1 MGAMGKT
8 CNRGV
13 LTPFGAN
20 NVMKYYFGIIIL
32 TACFLLG
39 QNEAKRD
46 SLVDEQDAVK
56 QIFPNV
62 YGPLYLHFPRMDSL
76 IIIEKDDSTLIK
88 KQASKNYTNDQVLST
103 GSVYRSFSIS
113 PLGGSEFTS
122 GLRMQIQGQLSD
134 SMQVSGILSDESS
147 PIQPEGNTQSLDE
160 IDQVYLQI
168 YHPQFQMNAGDI
180 DLNYQHGK
188 YMNIS
193 KRLIGLKN
201 NFNIKKWSG
210 SAVYAQSK
218 GHFRQIEFKGNEG
231 KQGPYFLDSKSG
243 NRNIIVQSGTERVWL
258 NGQKL
263 TRGENHDYIIDY
275 SIAEVHF
282 TPAHLIYSDSD
293 ILIEYQYSDFQYS
306 QSVAG
311 GTMERTFGDKGAI
324 SFSWLNEADQTQ
336 NSVLNLSDDEIELL
350 NSSGDETAL
359 ISGAVPD
366 ADGDYI
372 YIGREYYEYTPDK
385 TVMGDRYS
393 ITFTN
398 DNETGEYS
406 RLISQTGEIYYEF
419 IQLTDRVQYDD
430 LYSPMKQII
439 SPKDHQLFEISG
451 DYQLSENTVLDFST
465 AVSAVD
471 QNRLSSKN
479 DNDNTGLAYSFVF
492 SNNKINISDKVRMR
506 YTLSSW
512 QQDDRFEAIQ
522 RDRSALFYQDWNV
535 QPLLNVTENHHAVE
549 AGVDIENLGHG
560 ALTASRYNYGEQ
572 SFNRIHSSFSGGR
585 GYLPFVSM
593 IQNDISADRGFFRQ
607 RRLMFD
613 LLPGNVHPF
622 YSYNFEEQ
630 ENQYRF
636 DHQTVGIKYAKNRWE
651 TALGVGERLDYS
663 ESDTL
668 TDGLELSSEGVFGS
682 LDIKGNT
689 LNGWTQ
695 EITVRR
701 RIKNDIQN
709 NNDYNFTLA
718 RLRSSFRQ
726 PMHPIRWDMKTTIEE
741 TFTETRALVYDS
753 VGIGLGD
760 FRYDEQFN
768 EYVSDPNGEYIAYTI
783 FTGDRHPTTKLDGL
797 QLFEI
802 DFSKTHFQSLKDFS
816 LRSELRSTIEGHV
829 WSANSFINPDLGDTA
844 ISRSKWSLG
853 NELVYKP
860 HKMKKM
866 IKVWHKK
873 FRNLDGLDSRGQD
886 LKQNDEAGIEY
897 RKTIMDNLTVEYRW
911 TYHNDKIESTVSELR
926 ERSVSGHWIE
936 GTGKV
941 KVDQWQFDMGL
952 KYGIDHGIM
961 REQEFDADAV
971 SVSADILK
979 FVGTR
984 GRIQSRF
991 EWYKTDVSDK
1001 LEYLPPE
1008 ALNGLA
1014 NGITL
1019 RSNIQG
1025 QWMMG
1030 RGFSL
1035 NISMNYIS
1043 DQRYDNFLTFNG
1055 EVRAYF

>member
-1 MGAMGKT
+1 M
-8 CNRGV
+8 N
-13 LTPFGAN
+13 
-20 NVMKYYFGIIIL
+20 
-32 TACFLLG
+32 CFLIFFLLITGFIHG
-39 QNEAKRD
+39 QSVASIDYLAGEKD
-46 SLVDEQDAVK
+46 TSQWKL
-56 QIFPNV
+56 PNV

-76 IIIEKDDSTLIK
+76 IIAEKEDNSTLLK
-88 KQASKNYTNDQVLST
+88 KRPSQNYTNDQVLST
-103 GSVYRSFSIS
+103 GSVYRSFSVS
-113 PLGGSEFTS
+113 PLGGSDFTG
-122 GLRMQIQGQLSD
+122 GLRMQIQGQLSE

-168 YHPQFQMNAGDI
+168 SHPKFQMNAGDI
-180 DLNYQHGK
+180 YLNYQHGK

-201 NFNIKKWSG
+201 NFNIEKWEG

-218 GHFRQIEFKGNEG
+218 GHYRQIEVKGSEG

-258 NGQKL
+258 NGNKL

-275 SIAEVHF
+275 STAEVHF
-282 TPAHLIYSDSD
+282 TPAHLIHSDSD

-311 GTMERTFGDKGAI
+311 GTLERNFGQKGNF
-324 SFSWLNEADQTQ
+324 SFSWLNESDQTQ
-336 NSVLNLSDDEIELL
+336 NSVLNLSDDEIDLL
-350 NSSGDETAL
+350 NSLGDKTAF
-359 ISGAVPD
+359 ISGAISD

-372 YIGREYYEYTPDK
+372 YIGREFYEYTPDK
-385 TVMGDRYS
+385 TIPGDRYS

-398 DNETGEYS
+398 NNETGKYR
-406 RLISQTGEIYYEF
+406 RLITTTGEIYYEF
-419 IQLTDRVQYDD
+419 VQLIDREQYDD
-430 LYSPMKQII
+430 LYSPLKQII
-439 SPKDHQLFEISG
+439 SPKSHQLFEISG
-451 DYQLSENTVLDFST
+451 DYQLSENTMLDFST
-465 AVSAVD
+465 AASGVD

-479 DNDNTGLAYSFVF
+479 DNDNTGLAYSFAL
-492 SNNKINISDKVRMR
+492 SNNKINISEKVRMR
-506 YTLSSW
+506 YTLSGR

-522 RDRSALFYQDWNV
+522 RDRSAMFYQDWNV
-535 QPLLNVTENHHAVE
+535 QPLLTVAESNHAISTGIDVENVGNGTVAV
-549 AGVDIENLGHG
+549 
-560 ALTASRYNYGEQ
+560 SRFKYGNDA
-572 SFNRIHSSFSGGR
+572 FYRINSSFKGGSG
-585 GYLPFVSM
+585 YIPLVNAM
-593 IQNDISADRGFFRQ
+593 QNDISAERGFFKQ
-607 RRLMFD
+607 RSLMFD

-622 YSYNFEEQ
+622 YKYDYEEQ

-636 DHQTVGIKYAKNRWE
+636 DHQTVGVKYAKDRWE
-651 TALGVGERLDYS
+651 SSFGVGERFDYT
-663 ESDTL
+663 ESDTIS
-668 TDGLELSSEGVFGS
+668 DGLELSSESIFGS

-689 LNGWTQ
+689 KSGWTQ
-695 EITVRR
+695 EMTIRR
-701 RIKNDIQN
+701 RIKNDVLN
-709 NNDYNFTLA
+709 HNDYNFTLA
-718 RLRSSFRQ
+718 RLHTSFRR
-726 PMHPIRWDMKTTIEE
+726 PTHPFRLDLKTSIEE

-783 FTGDRHPTTKLDGL
+783 FTGERYPTTKLDGL

-802 DFSKTHFQSLKDFS
+802 DFSKAHYNSLKSFS
-816 LRSELRSTIEGHV
+816 FRSELRSTIEGHI
-829 WSANSFINPDLGDTA
+829 WSGNAFIYPDLGDTA
-844 ISRSKWSLG
+844 ISRSKWSLL

-860 HKMKKM
+860 QKMKKM

-873 FRNLDGLDSRGQD
+873 FRNLDGLDNRGQD
-886 LKQNDEAGIEY
+886 LKQNDEAGLEY
-897 RKTIMDNLTVEYRW
+897 RKTIFDHFTVEYRW
-911 TYHNDKIESTVSELR
+911 KYHVDKIESTVSELR

-936 GTGKV
+936 GTAKV
-941 KVDQWQFDMGL
+941 KVDQWQFDMGM
-952 KYGIDHGIM
+952 KYGIDHGFM
-961 REQEFDADAV
+961 HEQEFAADAV
-971 SVSADILK
+971 SLSADVLK

-991 EWYKTDVSDK
+991 EWYKTNISDK
-1001 LEYLPPE
+1001 LDYIPPE

-1014 NGITL
+1014 QGITL

-1030 RGFSL
+1030 RGFSF

>member
-1 MGAMGKT
+1 M
-8 CNRGV
+8 
-13 LTPFGAN
+13 N
-20 NVMKYYFGIIIL
+20 NIL
-32 TACFLLG
+32 TFILLITGFLQGQGAISIDSLLG
-39 QNEAKRD
+39 EKDTSQ
-46 SLVDEQDAVK
+46 L
-56 QIFPNV
+56 IFPNV

-76 IIIEKDDSTLIK
+76 LIKENKNDSTLMK
-88 KQASKNYTNDQVLST
+88 KRSSQNDWNDQVLST
-103 GSVYRSFSIS
+103 GSVYRSFSVS
-113 PLGGSEFTS
+113 PLGGSEFTG
-122 GLRMQIQGQLSD
+122 GLRMQIQGQLSE

-168 YHPQFQMNAGDI
+168 SHPKFQMNAGDI
-180 DLNYQHGK
+180 ELNYQHGK

-201 NFNIKKWSG
+201 YFNIGKWKG

-218 GHFRQIEFKGNEG
+218 GHYRQIEVKGSEG

-258 NGQKL
+258 NGNKL

-275 SIAEVHF
+275 STAEVHF
-282 TPAHLIYSDSD
+282 TPAHLIHSDSD

-311 GTMERTFGDKGAI
+311 GTMERIFDEKGAI
-324 SFSWLNEADQTQ
+324 SFSWLNESDQTQ

-350 NSSGDETAL
+350 NSSGDETAQ

-372 YIGREYYEYTPDK
+372 YIGRKFYEYTPDK
-385 TVMGDRYS
+385 TISGDRYS

-398 DNETGEYS
+398 DNESGEYH
-406 RLISQTGEIYYEF
+406 RLITQTGEIYYEF
-419 IQLTDRVQYDD
+419 VQLIDREQYDD
-430 LYSPMKQII
+430 LYSPMKEVI
-439 SPKDHQLFEISG
+439 SPKGNQLFEITG
-451 DYQLSENTVLDFST
+451 DYKLSENTVLDFST
-465 AVSAVD
+465 AVSSVD

-479 DNDNTGLAYSFVF
+479 DNDNTGLAYSFVL
-492 SNNKINISDKVRMR
+492 SNNKINISEKMR
-506 YTLSSW
+506 LRYSLSGW
-512 QQDDRFEAIQ
+512 QQDDRFEALQ
-522 RDRSALFYQDWNV
+522 RDRSATFYQDWNV
-535 QPLLNVTENHHAVE
+535 QPLLDVAESDYAISTGIDVENVGNGTMAV
-549 AGVDIENLGHG
+549 
-560 ALTASRYNYGEQ
+560 SRFKYGDGT
-572 SFNRIHSSFSGGR
+572 FYRINSSFTGGG
-585 GYLPFVSM
+585 GYIPFLNAM
-593 IQNDISADRGFFRQ
+593 QNDISAERGFFKQ
-607 RRLMFD
+607 RNLMFD

-622 YSYNFEEQ
+622 YQYNYEEQ

-636 DHQTVGIKYAKNRWE
+636 DHQTWGIKYAKDRWE
-651 TALGVGERLDYS
+651 SSFGIGERIDYT
-663 ESDTL
+663 ESDTSKA
-668 TDGLELSSEGVFGS
+668 GLELSSEGIFGS

-689 LNGWTQ
+689 NSGWTQ
-695 EITVRR
+695 EMTIRR

-718 RLRSSFRQ
+718 RLRSSFHR
-726 PMHPIRWDMKTTIEE
+726 PAHPFRWDMKTTVEE

-768 EYVSDPNGEYIAYTI
+768 EYVSDPNGDYIAYTI

-802 DFSKTHFQSLKDFS
+802 DFSKTHYNSLKSFS
-816 LRSELRSTIEGHV
+816 LRSELRSTIEGDV
-829 WSANSFINPDLGDTA
+829 WSGNSFINPDLGDTA
-844 ISRSKWSLG
+844 ISRSKWSMR

-860 HKMKKM
+860 LKIKKM

-886 LKQNDEAGIEY
+886 LKLNDEAGIEY
-897 RKTIMDNLTVEYRW
+897 RKTVLENFTMEYRW

-936 GTGKV
+936 GTAKI
-941 KVDQWQFDMGL
+941 KVDQWQFDMGME
-952 KYGIDHGIM
+952 YGIDHGFM
-961 REQEFDADAV
+961 GEQEFAADAV
-971 SVSADILK
+971 SLSTDILR
-979 FVGTR
+979 FVGNR

-991 EWYKTDVSDK
+991 EWYNTNVTDK

-1014 NGITL
+1014 KGITL

-1030 RGFSL
+1030 SGFSL
-1035 NISMNYIS
+1035 TLSMNYIS